1 MDRDTVRF
9 LIYVVVG
16 IVGFFFLARYVAT
29 EYLFY

>member
-9 LIYVVVG
+9 LLYVAVG
-16 IVGFFFLARYVAT
+16 IVGFFFLARWVAS